1 MFRSLFGRSKR
12 RRDRSSSGPRDDS
25 IRSARAGDV
34 VTISGLGLEYEDS
47 YFFIERRH
55 RYTTGPDSW
64 YELECADGDTR
75 VWVEWTDGYNLSV
88 SATGNPDPS
97 GLDSIGLTEDD
108 LIELDEQHSI
118 DNFIN
123 VGGQDY
129 RYRNSAEVSFYKDCS
144 GPGEPFYHWDF
155 LSDDGLRI
163 LSITKWEGR
172 PFEVVFSEVLSPD
185 SVTLYQGD
193 RPESGPGR
201 GR

>member
-1 MFRSLFGRSKR
+1 MFRSLFGRGKR
-12 RRDRSSSGPRDDS
+12 RRDRRPSELRDDS
-25 IRSARAGDV
+25 VRAAMVGDV
-34 VTISGLGLEYEDS
+34 VTIAGLGLEYEDC

-64 YELECADGDTR
+64 YELECADGETR
-75 VWVEWTDGYNLSV
+75 VWVEWTDGYDLSV
-88 SATGNPDPS
+88 SATGNPDPI
-97 GLDSIGLTEDD
+97 GLDGIGLTEDD
-108 LIELDEQHSI
+108 LIQLDEQHSI

-123 VGGQDY
+123 VDGQGY
-129 RYRNSAEVSFYKDCS
+129 RYRNSAEVFFYRDCS

-172 PFEVVFSEVLSPD
+172 PFEVVFSEVLSSD
-185 SVTLYQGD
+185 SVTLYQGERLD
-193 RPESGPGR
+193 PGTGR

>member
-1 MFRSLFGRSKR
+1 MFRSLFGRGKR
-12 RRDRSSSGPRDDS
+12 RRDRRPSELRDDS
-25 IRSARAGDV
+25 VRAAMVGDV
-34 VTISGLGLEYEDS
+34 VTIAGLGLEYEDC

-64 YELECADGDTR
+64 YELECADGETR
-75 VWVEWTDGYNLSV
+75 VWVEWTDGYDLSV
-88 SATGNPDPS
+88 SATGNPDPI
-97 GLDSIGLTEDD
+97 GLDGIGLTEDD
-108 LIELDEQHSI
+108 LIQLDEQHSI

-123 VGGQDY
+123 VDGQEY
-129 RYRNSAEVSFYKDCS
+129 RYRNSAEVFFYRDCS

-172 PFEVVFSEVLSPD
+172 PFEVVFSEVLSSD
-185 SVTLYQGD
+185 SVTLYQGERLD
-193 RPESGPGR
+193 PGTGR